1 MRIYEEGLSSK
12 KSATSFRTLK
22 GLGEK
27 VPTQATTIS
36 FSQYI
41 TVFGQGWGNE
51 WINYIWNSEDCK
63 TITPSSPELQKQA
76 CAAVVTDALI
86 QDVTLPYASYEFGD
100 CVSDC
105 GNGETNNNF
114 GNVKVSSRVTQK

>member
-1 MRIYEEGLSSK
+1 
-12 KSATSFRTLK
+12 LK

-36 FSQYI
+36 FNQYI
-41 TVFGQGWGNE
+41 SVLGKGWGHA
-51 WINYIWNSEDCK
+51 WIDYIWKSKECK
-63 TITPSSPELQKQA
+63 TITKSSTELEKQA
-76 CAAVVTDALI
+76 CAAVMTDALI

-105 GNGETNNNF
+105 GNGVTNNNF